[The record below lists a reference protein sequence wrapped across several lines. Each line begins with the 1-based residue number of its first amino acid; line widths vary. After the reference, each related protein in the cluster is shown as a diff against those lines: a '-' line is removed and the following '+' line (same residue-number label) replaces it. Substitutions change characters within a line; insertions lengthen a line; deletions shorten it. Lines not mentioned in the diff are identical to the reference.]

1 MRAEDTKIE
10 LIKSAVNILGHNH
23 SHSHHHHE
31 VKGKNLV
38 FSIILNLTIT
48 IAQLI
53 GGIISGSLALISD
66 ALHNF
71 SDVLSLGFSLVAHNL
86 SHKKATEDQT
96 FGYKRAELVAAFVN
110 ALVLIVVALFLMYG
124 AIDRFFNVHIIK
136 TDLVIWLSILGIVVN
151 GGSVLLLQKDAEHNI
166 NMKSAYLHLLTDMMA
181 SVAVLVGGLLMK
193 YFGWNWVDSVLTI
206 LIGIYLIVVGYD
218 LLKTSTK
225 MLMLFTP
232 EDIDI
237 KEIINEV
244 HQLSGAGNLH
254 HIHVWHL
261 NDDEVHLEAHLDCSE
276 DIKMSEFDDLLH
288 KIEAVLLE
296 KFHINHIT
304 IQPEFKKE
312 DSKET
317 IVQD

>member
-1 MRAEDTKIE
+1 M
-10 LIKSAVNILGHNH
+10 GHDH
-23 SHSHHHHE
+23 SHGHHHKHE
-31 VKGKNLV
+31 VQGKNLV
-38 FSIILNLTIT
+38 YSIILNLVIT
-48 IAQLI
+48 IAQI
-53 GGIISGSLALISD
+53 AGGIISGSLALISD

-71 SDVLSLGFSLVAHNL
+71 SDVLSLGFSLVAHKL
-86 SHKKATEDQT
+86 SRKEATEYQT
-96 FGYKRAELVAAFVN
+96 FGYKRAELIAAFIN
-110 ALVLIVVALFLMYG
+110 ASTLIIVAFILIYG
-124 AIDRFFNVHIIK
+124 AIERFFNPK
-136 TDLVIWLSILGIVVN
+136 TIESGLVIWLAILGIVVN
-151 GGSVLLLQKDAEHNI
+151 GGSVLLLQKDAENNI

-193 YFGWNWVDSVLTI
+193 FFGWFWVDSVMTI

-232 EDIDI
+232 EEIDI
-237 KEIINEV
+237 KEIVEEV
-244 HQLSGAGNLH
+244 HKIPGAGKLH

-261 NDDEVHLEAHLDCSE
+261 NDDELHLEAHLDCTE

-288 KIEAVLLE
+288 KIEAVLFE
-296 KFHINHIT
+296 KFHINHIN